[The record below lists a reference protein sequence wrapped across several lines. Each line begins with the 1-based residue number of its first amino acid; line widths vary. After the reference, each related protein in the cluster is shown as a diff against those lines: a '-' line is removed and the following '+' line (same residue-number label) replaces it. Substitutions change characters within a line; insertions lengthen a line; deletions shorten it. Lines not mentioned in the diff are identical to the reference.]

1 MLDFVLGMVAGK
13 VLSDSGKTGD
23 YEQQQIR
30 KVLEI
35 GNAVNL
41 MGETLPP
48 DTDITEA
55 VKKLKVQFD
64 AIDGSAI
71 HDTTGRKNYEAVRDF
86 FRKNGL

>member
-1 MLDFVLGMVAGK
+1 
-13 VLSDSGKTGD
+13 
-23 YEQQQIR
+23 
-30 KVLEI
+30 
-35 GNAVNL
+35 